1 MVLNSIEKLLEK
13 YDNGE
18 TTIKEEQ
25 QLKAYFAQDEVA
37 PHLES
42 YKTMF
47 QYFNTTKQEDL
58 YTKDVPLK
66 TKKSYIYQWI
76 SVAALLVLSL
86 GIFTTQ
92 FGDKKK
98 TIGDLTV
105 EQQIA
110 YNQAVEVF
118 DLVGSKFEQGESNMA
133 AFGLMSNKLS
143 QGAENFEHVAEFSKA
158 TNKILKSKKKKQNKN
173 K

>member
-1 MVLNSIEKLLEK
+1 MVLNSIERLLEK

-66 TKKSYIYQWI
+66 TKKSHIYQWI

-86 GIFTTQ
+86 GIFSQ
-92 FGDKKK
+92 VYK
-98 TIGDLTV
+98 TGPTAEELM
-105 EQQIA
+105 A

-118 DLVGSKFEQGESNMA
+118 DLVGSKFNQGESNIA

-158 TNKILKSKKKKQNKN
+158 TNKILKSKKKQ
-173 K
+173 

>member
-18 TTIKEEQ
+18 TTIREEQ
-25 QLKAYFAQDEVA
+25 ELKTYFAQDEVA

-47 QYFNTTKQEDL
+47 QYFKTTKQEDL

-66 TKKSYIYQWI
+66 TKKSNIYQWI

-92 FGDKKK
+92 FGESGP
-98 TIGDLTV
+98 TAE
-105 EQQIA
+105 EQLA

-118 DLVGSKFEQGESNMA
+118 NLVGSKFNQGESNMA

-143 QGAENFEHVAEFSKA
+143 Q
-158 TNKILKSKKKKQNKN
+158 
-173 K
+173 

>member
-1 MVLNSIEKLLEK
+1 MVLISIEKLLEK

-25 QLKAYFAQDEVA
+25 ELKVYFAQDEVA

-66 TKKSYIYQWI
+66 TKKSNIYQWI

-92 FGDKKK
+92 FGEDRM
-98 TIGDLTV
+98 TYSQLTV
-105 EQQIA
+105 QEQKD
-110 YNQAVEVF
+110 YDQAVEVF
-118 DLVGSKFEQGESNMA
+118 NLVGSKFEQAGSNMA

-143 QGAENFEHVAEFSKA
+143 QGVDKFEHVSEFSE
-158 TNKILKSKKKKQNKN
+158 TTHKIFKSKKKQN
-173 K
+173 

>member
-1 MVLNSIEKLLEK
+1 MVFNSIEKLLEK

-25 QLKAYFAQDEVA
+25 KLKAYFTQDDVV

-42 YKTMF
+42 YRVMF
-47 QYFNTTKQEDL
+47 QYFSTTKQEDL

-66 TKKSYIYQWI
+66 TKKSNIYQWI

-92 FGDKKK
+92 FGDNKK
-98 TIGDLTV
+98 TYSELTMQ
-105 EQQIA
+105 EQKD
-110 YNQAVEVF
+110 YDQAVEVF
-118 DLVGSKFEQGESNMA
+118 SLVGSKFDQGESNMA

-143 QGAENFEHVAEFSKA
+143 QGVGKFEHVSEFSEA
-158 TNKILKSKKKKQNKN
+158 TNKMFKSKKKKQNK
-173 K
+173 